1 MFSLV
6 QSKRKILLS
15 SVKYILFDEMLFLVQ
30 IKILPLHTEK
40 NFTKLLAACG
50 SVLGGIER
58 DIIDSHNKES
68 KMGGFKDFFDIME
81 HLNDKKTSQSQ
92 KYNISFMGF

>member
-6 QSKRKILLS
+6 QSKRKILLY
-15 SVKYILFDEMLFLVQ
+15 SVKYNLFNEILFLVQ
-30 IKILPLHTEK
+30 IKILPLYSEK
-40 NFTKLLAACG
+40 DFTKLLAACG

-68 KMGGFKDFFDIME
+68 KIDFFDIME
-81 HLNDKKTSQSQ
+81 HLNYKKTSQSK